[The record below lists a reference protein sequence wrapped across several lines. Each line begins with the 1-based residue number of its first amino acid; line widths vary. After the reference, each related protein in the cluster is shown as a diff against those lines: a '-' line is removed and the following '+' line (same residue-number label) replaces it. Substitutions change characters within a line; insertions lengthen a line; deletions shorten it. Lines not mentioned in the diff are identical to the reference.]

1 MKNIKII
8 LSIILVLC
16 LSLITSTSYAQ
27 DSQKKQ
33 ELGLMFQNMDNFG
46 LIYRFGDENS
56 LWRISS
62 IFGVTYNVNRDF
74 TYPGDLNREK
84 RELKYRKFELR
95 FGKEF
100 RVPINDHLKF
110 RYGIDIFGAYSSDE
124 TDLDRSPG
132 PSDYY
137 SKHRDFQTGVG
148 FIIGFNLQ
156 INEKL
161 AFGAE
166 IMPRIRYYNNKDVIQ
181 DQTFKYSGIDMRISN
196 SPAYLSLVYQ
206 F

>member
-8 LSIILVLC
+8 SSIILVLC

-33 ELGLMFQNMDNFG
+33 ELGLMVQNTDNFG

-62 IFGVTYNVNRDF
+62 IIGLTYNINRDH
-74 TYPGDLNREK
+74 TYPGDLNREER
-84 RELKYRKFELR
+84 RESKYRKYELR

-124 TDLDRSPG
+124 TDLDRSPD

-137 SKHRDFQTGVG
+137 SKYRYFQTVRL
-148 FIIGFNLQ
+148 I
-156 INEKL
+156 
-161 AFGAE
+161 
-166 IMPRIRYYNNKDVIQ
+166 
-181 DQTFKYSGIDMRISN
+181 
-196 SPAYLSLVYQ
+196 
-206 F
+206 